1 MKLDKQ
7 TLFRVAGAAFLLYL
21 LIYYWSRISG
31 FLFGLWV
38 AAVPLLLGFLIAYLV
53 NILMSYYENHYLMG
67 SKVPFVNKSRR
78 PVCML
83 LAFLSLILI
92 VVFVVR
98 LIVPEL
104 VSSVQLLGREIPVA
118 WNAGMGWLQEN
129 VDPEVWTQ
137 IAGVV
142 GGSNLDWNTIINKV
156 ANGLAMGFGGIMGTL
171 AAFLTRTATA
181 VVILLVA
188 VIFSVYLL
196 YGKERFAAQLDRV
209 TRHYVRPVW
218 YKRLIYVK
226 EVFDHCFRRFIVGQ
240 CIEAVILGCLCVLGM
255 YLFRFPYANMVGTL
269 VGFTALIPI
278 AGAYIGATVGAFMI
292 FTISPIKALFFVL
305 FLVILQQL
313 EGNIIYPRVVGAS
326 IGLPGIWVLAAITV
340 GGGILGV
347 AGMLLGVPLA
357 AALYQILKD
366 DVNEGPMREQNLR

>member
-269 VGFTALIPI
+269 VGFTALIPV